1 AHALGRARSTA
12 DLALVVAEARE
23 RQRNRY
29 SGTSWLLNSDVPGV
43 ELRKRWPVSDTGRA
57 VLDSQLRAQ
66 KLSARSADR
75 VLRLSWSVADLR
87 AHDVPDADDVDLAL
101 ALRRGSPLGSELRDL
116 VAVS

>member
-1 AHALGRARSTA
+1 
-12 DLALVVAEARE
+12 VVAEARD
-23 RQRNRY
+23 RQRLRFG
-29 SGTSWLLNSDVPGV
+29 GTPWLLNSDVPGV
-43 ELRKRWPVSDTGRA
+43 ELRKRWPVGATGRV

-75 VLRLSWSVADLR
+75 VLRLAWSVADLR
-87 AHDVPDADDVDLAL
+87 GHDIPDAAEVELAL